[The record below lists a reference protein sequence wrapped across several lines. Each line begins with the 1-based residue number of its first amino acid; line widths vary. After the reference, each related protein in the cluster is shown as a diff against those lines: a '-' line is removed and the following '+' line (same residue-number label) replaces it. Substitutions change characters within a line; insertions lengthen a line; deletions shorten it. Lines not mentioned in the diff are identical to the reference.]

1 MNLNQFLVWLIGGGC
16 VAAANWVLE
25 QFAWYATMAQK
36 AKNWLF
42 FGLSIVFGGGAYAV
56 SQYVPSATLV
66 SLEPYFLI
74 AVFAFSYI
82 FINGLTTKIN
92 DIQKTLKTTLAKLN
106 AK

>member
-1 MNLNQFLVWLIGGGC
+1 LDS
-16 VAAANWVLE
+16 
-25 QFAWYATMAQK
+25 FAWYATMAQK

-42 FGLSIVFGGGAYAV
+42 FGLSVVFGGGAYAV

-82 FINGLTTKIN
+82 FINGLTLRLTIFR
-92 DIQKTLKTTLAKLN
+92 KL
-106 AK
+106 